1 MPARFRSRHSSV
13 PAGDAPAPA
22 ATSAGTSLEA
32 LVDLVLAHLPGRLI
46 GAESAAGIR
55 AAADVI
61 PAEVAA
67 GFTLACRTA
76 PPSNEASLRFCADDE
91 SGGLRLLAAGDPLVA
106 AKRWAAMRR
115 FAAAREASPVLQRA
129 TQDVCADLAL
139 GDISNC
145 DLGLRLEGLPE
156 APRRPLEV
164 LIRALDIGLTSLR
177 GEPLPTSA
185 RRSMGALVRR
195 LPATARLERA
205 GLVAG
210 KPADA
215 RLWMTRLAPTELVEL
230 VDATRGGDEAHRLAA
245 VLDEIVQ
252 PGDVAAVSARVDVGE
267 VVGDRIAL
275 ICRVDPPGLP
285 RQVAARWRPLLDRL
299 VGAGLCSA
307 DKRQALAFSFGLLR
321 ARQSAR
327 WPEHLTRLADARGE
341 GAESILGWRLVQ
353 IEIECDRGEPVDA
366 TAQIVAAPGWSRR

>member
-1 MPARFRSRHSSV
+1 MPARFRSRHSRA
-13 PAGDAPAPA
+13 PAGDASAPA
-22 ATSAGTSLEA
+22 ATNPGTSLEV
-32 LVDLVLAHLPGRLI
+32 LVDLVLAHLPGGLI
-46 GAESAAGIR
+46 GAERAASIR
-55 AAADVI
+55 AAAKVI

-76 PPSNEASLRFCADDE
+76 PPSAEASLRFCADEE

-106 AKRWAAMRR
+106 AERWAAMRR
-115 FAAAREASPVLQRA
+115 FAAAREASPVLHRA
-129 TQDVCADLAL
+129 THDVCADLAL

-145 DLGLRLEGLPE
+145 DLGLRLGGLPE

-177 GEPLPTSA
+177 GEPLPTSV
-185 RRSMGALVRR
+185 RRSMAALVRR
-195 LPATARLERA
+195 LPATARIERA
-205 GLVAG
+205 GLVG
-210 KPADA
+210 GTPADA
-215 RLWMTRLAPTELVEL
+215 RLWITRLAPTELVEL

-252 PGDVAAVSARVDVGE
+252 PGAAAVSARVDVGE

-341 GAESILGWRLVQ
+341 GAESILGWRLAQ
-353 IEIECDRGEPVDA
+353 IEIECERGGPVDA
-366 TAQIVAAPGWSRR
+366 TAQIVAAPRWSRH